1 MLHPFKGPV
10 VIFWCFFGWKHRPNW
25 TLPQE
30 DSQMWQKELIT
41 ILSKPLTCISNIES
55 NFVLCHIFFKTCNDF
70 LGGFLGEKIVKSK
83 QNLKNIAK
91 YDKLSFSTNNFVKN
105 LILYFKQQN
114 KLSDATPFSER
125 CDDFLMV
132 FWMEKSKKVNITLEI
147 FENLL
152 RTT

>member
-1 MLHPFKGPV
+1 MKV
-10 VIFWCFFGWKHRPNW
+10 
-25 TLPQE
+25 
-30 DSQMWQKELIT
+30 
-41 ILSKPLTCISNIES
+41 ILSYATSFS
-55 NFVLCHIFFKTCNDF
+55 KTCDDF

-83 QNLKNIAK
+83 ENLKNIAK